1 VPTAVPRRVVLV
13 TGASSGFG
21 STFARRFAKQGADL
35 VLVARRR
42 DRLETLA
49 RDLTAAFGT
58 TTTVI
63 TADLSLPGAAQ
74 ALVDDLGERGLSIDA
89 LVNSAGFGTA
99 GPFAEEDL
107 DRITDEIQVNV
118 MALTQ
123 LSLLLL
129 PQLLA
134 SPAGLLLNVS
144 STAAYQP
151 LPNIAVYAATK
162 AFVTALTEA
171 IWQEARG
178 SSLQVLALAPGP
190 TQTEFF
196 AAAGSERFKVGQ
208 MLTVDQVVDAAFA
221 ALGRRSSPPS
231 LVVGG
236 RNRATARLARLAPA
250 RLALLVSA
258 RLTA

>member
-1 VPTAVPRRVVLV
+1 MTPAVPRRVVLI

-21 STFARRFAKQGADL
+21 SAFARRFAKQGANL

-42 DRLETLA
+42 DRLETLS
-49 RDLTAAFGT
+49 RDLGAAFGT
-58 TTTVI
+58 STTVI
-63 TADLSLPGAAQ
+63 AADLSLPGAAH
-74 ALVDDLGERGLSIDA
+74 ALVDDLGERGLTIDA

-107 DRITDEIQVNV
+107 GRITDEIQVNV

-171 IWQEARG
+171 IWQESRG
-178 SSLQVLALAPGP
+178 SALQVLALAPGP

-208 MLTVDQVVDAAFA
+208 MLTVDQVVDAAFV

-231 LVVGG
+231 LVVGR
-236 RNRATARLARLAPA
+236 RNRATALFARLAPA

>member
-1 VPTAVPRRVVLV
+1 VPAVAHRRVVLI

-21 STFARRFAKQGADL
+21 RTFAQRFAKQGADL

-49 RDLTAAFGT
+49 RDLHAAFGT

-63 TADLSLPGAAQ
+63 ASDLSLPGAAQ
-74 ALVDDLGERGLSIDA
+74 ALVNDLGERGLVIDA
-89 LVNSAGFGTA
+89 LINSAGFGTA
-99 GPFAEEDL
+99 GPFADEQVG
-107 DRITDEIQVNV
+107 RVTDEIQLNV
-118 MALTQ
+118 VALTQ

-129 PQLLA
+129 PDLLR

-162 AFVTALTEA
+162 AYVTALTEA
-171 IWQEARG
+171 IWQESRG
-178 SSLQVLALAPGP
+178 TSLQVLALAPGP
-190 TQTEFF
+190 TETEFF
-196 AAAGSERFKVGQ
+196 AAAGSDRFKVGQ

-221 ALGRRSSPPS
+221 ALARRNPPPS
-231 LVVGG
+231 VVVGG
-236 RNRATARLARLAPA
+236 RNRATAFVARLAPA
-250 RLALLVSA
+250 RLALRVSA

>member
-1 VPTAVPRRVVLV
+1 VPAVAHRRVVLI

-21 STFARRFAKQGADL
+21 RTFAQRFAKQGADL

-49 RDLTAAFGT
+49 RDLHAAFGT

-63 TADLSLPGAAQ
+63 ARDLSLPGAAQ
-74 ALVDDLGERGLSIDA
+74 ALVNDLGERGLVIDA
-89 LVNSAGFGTA
+89 LINSAGFGTA
-99 GPFAEEDL
+99 GPFADEQVG
-107 DRITDEIQVNV
+107 RVTDEIQLNV
-118 MALTQ
+118 VALTQ

-129 PQLLA
+129 PDLLRSA
-134 SPAGLLLNVS
+134 AGLLLNVS

-162 AFVTALTEA
+162 AYVTALTEA
-171 IWQEARG
+171 IWQESRG
-178 SSLQVLALAPGP
+178 TSLQVLALAPGP
-190 TQTEFF
+190 TETEFF
-196 AAAGSERFKVGQ
+196 AAAGSDRFKVGQ

-221 ALGRRSSPPS
+221 ALARRNPPPS
-231 LVVGG
+231 VVVGG
-236 RNRATARLARLAPA
+236 RNRATAFVARLAPA
-250 RLALLVSA
+250 RLALRVSA

>member
-1 VPTAVPRRVVLV
+1 VSKSFDPLELPVTPSVPRRVVLI

-42 DRLETLA
+42 DRLETLS
-49 RDLTAAFGT
+49 RDLGAAFGT

-63 TADLSLPGAAQ
+63 ATDLSLPGAAR
-74 ALVDDLGERGLSIDA
+74 ALVDDLGERGLTIDA

-107 DRITDEIQVNV
+107 GRITDEIQ
-118 MALTQ
+118 
-123 LSLLLL
+123 
-129 PQLLA
+129 
-134 SPAGLLLNVS
+134 LNVS

-171 IWQEARG
+171 IWQESRG
-178 SSLQVLALAPGP
+178 SALQVLALAPGP

-231 LVVGG
+231 LVVGS
-236 RNRATARLARLAPA
+236 RNRATALFARLAPA

>member
-1 VPTAVPRRVVLV
+1 MTPVVPRRVVLI

-35 VLVARRR
+35 VLVARRQ

-49 RDLTAAFGT
+49 RDLAAAFGT

-63 TADLSLPGAAQ
+63 AADLSRPGAAQ
-74 ALVDDLGERGLSIDA
+74 ALVDELGERGITVDA
-89 LVNSAGFGTA
+89 LINSAGFGTA

-107 DRITDEIQVNV
+107 GRITDEIQVNV
-118 MALTQ
+118 TALTQ

-171 IWQEARG
+171 IWQESRG
-178 SSLQVLALAPGP
+178 SALQVLALAPGP

-208 MLTVDQVVDAAFA
+208 MLTVDQVVDAAFV

-236 RNRATARLARLAPA
+236 RNRATAFFARLAPA